1 MLFNFSH
8 FLLVLCALVLWP
20 QRVDYFPRKS
30 SNYLFIWSAGSACWP
45 ATSCCFSCSSLF
57 TQLVTFHYTTNCD
70 PPTPADASRL
80 TPALHCAR
88 HGGRGKG
95 AIAVPT
101 ADCRLPSA
109 EMGMAFVVF
118 ENGISACNF
127 YQFASPP
134 SLPTSWSLP
143 IRIRVLD
150 ICCFITLVKCIQ
162 FNAPF
167 LLHSP
172 ILGPA
177 RKRHAN
183 EPATLISSFIY
194 CLRLPYQLSSR
205 PAMLLHGSA
214 LELPFVLFFSA
225 QRQ

>member
-1 MLFNFSH
+1 MGN
-8 FLLVLCALVLWP
+8 
-20 QRVDYFPRKS
+20 
-30 SNYLFIWSAGSACWP
+30 
-45 ATSCCFSCSSLF
+45 CS
-57 TQLVTFHYTTNCD
+57 
-70 PPTPADASRL
+70 
-80 TPALHCAR
+80 
-88 HGGRGKG
+88 
-95 AIAVPT
+95 
-101 ADCRLPSA
+101 ADCRVPCA

-134 SLPTSWSLP
+134 SLPPPGNP

-183 EPATLISSFIY
+183 ESATLISSFIY
-194 CLRLPYQLSSR
+194 CLPLPYQLSSR
-205 PAMLLHGSA
+205 PAMLLHGSV

>member
-45 ATSCCFSCSSLF
+45 ATSCCFRCSSLF
-57 TQLVTFHYTTNCD
+57 TQLVTFHYTTNCCN
-70 PPTPADASRL
+70 PPTPDDASRL

-88 HGGRGKG
+88 HGGRGKW
-95 AIAVPT
+95 AFEVPSPE
-101 ADCRLPSA
+101 CRDGHGICSLWEWHFRMQFLP
-109 EMGMAFVVF
+109 V
-118 ENGISACNF
+118 
-127 YQFASPP
+127 YQSTFCPP
-134 SLPTSWSLP
+134 PRYP

-167 LLHSP
+167 LLHSA
-172 ILGPA
+172 ILGLT

-183 EPATLISSFIY
+183 ESATLISSFIY
-194 CLRLPYQLSSR
+194 CLRLPYQMSSR
-205 PAMLLHGSA
+205 SAMLLHGSV
-214 LELPFVLFFSA
+214 LELPFLLFFSA
-225 QRQ
+225 PRQ